1 MSSSSSPSRPW
12 WRELNGYH
20 WFVFLLA
27 AFGWMFDCFDQQI
40 FTNSRSITMQDLM
53 PQADSLTQVKFGTWA
68 TSIFI
73 LGWATGGL
81 IFGTVGDKWGRAKTM
96 ALTILVYA
104 VCTGLSGFANNWSM
118 FALFR
123 FLTGAGV
130 GGEFAVGAALIA
142 EVMPDRARPHALGS
156 LQALSAIGNI
166 LAAVALGVVVPGDKL
181 GWGWRGLYYIGALPA
196 LIAVFVFSRLREPER
211 RTAAKAAAVRAK
223 TTHHFGRI

>member
-1 MSSSSSPSRPW
+1 MNSAAPSPPSVSGPW

-40 FTNSRSITMQDLM
+40 FTMSRSITMRDLM
-53 PQADSLTQVKFGTWA
+53 PQAEPMAQLRYGNWA

-96 ALTILVYA
+96 AATILLYA
-104 VCTGLSGFANNWSM
+104 LCTGLSGFANSWSW
-118 FALFR
+118 FAIFR

-130 GGEFAVGAALIA
+130 GGGLAVGAHLLSDALPA
-142 EVMPDRARPHALGS
+142 AHC
-156 LQALSAIGNI
+156 LQAL
-166 LAAVALGVVVPGDKL
+166 
-181 GWGWRGLYYIGALPA
+181 
-196 LIAVFVFSRLREPER
+196 
-211 RTAAKAAAVRAK
+211 
-223 TTHHFGRI
+223 